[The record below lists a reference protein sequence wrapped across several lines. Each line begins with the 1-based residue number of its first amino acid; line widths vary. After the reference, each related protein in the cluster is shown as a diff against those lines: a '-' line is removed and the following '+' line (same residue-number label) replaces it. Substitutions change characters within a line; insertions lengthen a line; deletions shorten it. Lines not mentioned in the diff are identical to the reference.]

1 MKMKLPSKK
10 FGVFTAMAMVVGI
23 VIGSG
28 VFKSAGDVLFKA
40 GGSMTTAILAWIIGG
55 AIIIFSSLAFG
66 IVALKQANKSGIID
80 FVEGVVGD
88 KVAYLV
94 AWFINFVYFPI
105 LVGVLSWLAGSITNS
120 LIGAERDLTW
130 ILAGVFFVGSYIL
143 NIFGPVLAGKWQ
155 VSATSIKLVPLVLIA
170 VVGLVFGLIN
180 GTTIES
186 FKVPATVISTTGT
199 GLAAAVAVTAFAYD
213 GWITALAITQELKDP
228 KKNLSRALIGGSLVI
243 VLCYVF
249 FFIGLSGVITNEEAI
264 SLAGS
269 LDTSILA
276 ASRLFGNFFG
286 SLVSILILISVLG
299 TLNGVTLGS
308 VRGMYQISIKG
319 VGPFPELFTNLG
331 KKDQPYASGLVS
343 FVFALL
349 WGVIWYGN
357 FQGYW
362 GGFMDTSVLIIVFLY
377 ASFILVYYNII
388 KNFTEL
394 GFFKRYIVPIL
405 ATIGALYLIYG
416 AFLSDPLMFVYF
428 TLIVIGILLIGA
440 LTFNANKAVITQEP
454 EVIAD

>member
-1 MKMKLPSKK
+1 MKLPSKK

-28 VFKSAGDVLFKA
+28 VFKSAGDVLFRA
-40 GGSMTTAILAWIIGG
+40 GGSLSTAIFAWIIGG

-80 FVEGVVGD
+80 FVEGVVGE

-120 LIGAERDLTW
+120 LLGFDADLTW
-130 ILAGVFFVGSYIL
+130 TFTAIYFVGSYVL
-143 NIFGPVLAGKWQ
+143 NIFAPILAGRWQ
-155 VSATSIKLVPLVLIA
+155 VSATSIKLIPLILIA
-170 VVGLVFGLIN
+170 LVGLVTGLIN

-186 FKVPATVISTTGT
+186 FRVPATVITSSGT

-228 KKNLSRALIGGSLVI
+228 KRNLYRALIGGSLVI
-243 VLCYVF
+243 VFCYVL
-249 FFIGLSGVITNEEAI
+249 FFIGLSGVISNEEAI

-276 ASRLFGNFFG
+276 ASRLFGDFFG
-286 SLVSILILISVLG
+286 SVVSVLILISVLG
-299 TLNGVTLGS
+299 TLNGLTLGS

-319 VGPFPELFTNLG
+319 FGPFPELFTNLG
-331 KKDQPYASGLVS
+331 KKDQPYASGVIS
-343 FVFALL
+343 FIFAFL
-349 WGVIWYGN
+349 WGIIWYGN

-362 GGFMDTSVLIIVFLY
+362 GGFMDTSVLTIVFLY

-394 GFFKRYIVPIL
+394 GFFKRYIVPLL
-405 ATIGALYLIYG
+405 ATLGAIYLIYG
-416 AFLSDPLMFVYF
+416 AFISDPLMFLYF
-428 TLIVIGILLIGA
+428 TIIVIAILAVGA
-440 LTFNANKAVITQEP
+440 VTFKTLKVVQPSQSEI
-454 EVIAD
+454 

>member
-1 MKMKLPSKK
+1 MKLPTKK
-10 FGVFTAMAMVVGI
+10 FGLFTAMAMVVGI

-40 GGSMTTAILAWIIGG
+40 GGNLTTAIFAWIIGG
-55 AIIIFSSLAFG
+55 AIIIFSSLAFA

-80 FVEGVVGD
+80 FVEGVVGN

-120 LIGAERDLTW
+120 LVNFEQDFTW
-130 ILAGVFFVGSYIL
+130 VFAGIYFVASYIL

-155 VSATSIKLVPLVLIA
+155 VSATSIKLIPLILIA
-170 VVGLVFGLIN
+170 IVGLIFGLVN

-186 FKVPATVISTTGT
+186 FRVPAVVITSSGT

-243 VLCYVF
+243 VLCYILF
-249 FFIGLSGVITNEEAI
+249 FVGLSGVITNDEAI

-276 ASRLFGNFFG
+276 ASRLFGDFFG
-286 SLVSILILISVLG
+286 SLVSVLILISVLG
-299 TLNGVTLGS
+299 TLNGLTLGS
-308 VRGMYQISIKG
+308 VRGMYQISIKEF
-319 VGPFPELFTNLG
+319 GPLPELFSSLG
-331 KKDQPYASGLVS
+331 KKDQPYASGIVS
-343 FVFALL
+343 FVFAFL
-349 WGVIWYGN
+349 WGIIWYGN
-357 FQGYW
+357 FQGFW
-362 GGFMDTSVLIIVFLY
+362 GGFMDTSVLTIVFLY

-388 KNFTEL
+388 KNFNEL
-394 GFFKRYIVPIL
+394 GVFKRYIIPIL

-416 AFLSDPLMFVYF
+416 AFISDPMMFVYF
-428 TLIVIGILLIGA
+428 TIIVSVILLVGI
-440 LTFNANKAVITQEP
+440 LTFNSSKVKTSSKSVAVTE
-454 EVIAD
+454 

>member
-1 MKMKLPSKK
+1 MKLPSKK

-94 AWFINFVYFPI
+94 AWFINFVYFSI

-120 LIGAERDLTW
+120 LIGSEQDLTW
-130 ILAGVFFVGSYIL
+130 VFTGVYFVGSYIL
-143 NIFGPVLAGKWQ
+143 NILGPVLAGRWQ
-155 VSATSIKLVPLVLIA
+155 VSATSIKLVPLILIA
-170 VVGLVFGLIN
+170 IGGLIVGLIN

-186 FKVPATVISTTGT
+186 FSVPAAVISSSGT

-228 KKNLSRALIGGSLVI
+228 KRNLSRALIGGSLVI
-243 VLCYVF
+243 VLCYVL

-276 ASRLFGNFFG
+276 ASRLFGTFFG
-286 SLVSILILISVLG
+286 SVVSILILISVLG
-299 TLNGVTLGS
+299 TLNGLTLGS

-331 KKDQPYASGLVS
+331 KKDQPYASGLIS
-343 FVFALL
+343 FAFSLL
-349 WGVIWYGN
+349 WGIIWYGN

-362 GGFMDTSVLIIVFLY
+362 GGFMDTSVLTIVFLY

-394 GFFKRYIVPIL
+394 GVFKRYIVPIL

-416 AFLSDPLMFVYF
+416 AFVSDPMMFVYF
-428 TLIVIGILLIGA
+428 TLIVLVILFIGA
-440 LTFNANKAVITQEP
+440 LTFNSSKLVVKEQVESLV
-454 EVIAD
+454 E

>member
-1 MKMKLPSKK
+1 MKLPSKK

-105 LVGVLSWLAGSITNS
+105 LVGVLAWLAGSITNS
-120 LIGAERDLTW
+120 LVGLEQNLTW
-130 ILAGVFFVGSYIL
+130 VFAGVYFVGSYVL
-143 NIFGPVLAGKWQ
+143 NILAPVLAGRWQ
-155 VSATSIKLVPLVLIA
+155 VSATSIKLVPLILIA
-170 VVGLVFGLIN
+170 IVGLVVGLIN
-180 GTTIES
+180 GTTVES
-186 FKVPATVISTTGT
+186 FRIPATVISSSGT
-199 GLAAAVAVTAFAYD
+199 GLAAAVAVTVFAYD

-228 KKNLSRALIGGSLVI
+228 KRNLSRALIGGSLVI
-243 VLCYVF
+243 VLCYVL
-249 FFIGLSGVITNEEAI
+249 FFIGLSGVITNDEAI

-286 SLVSILILISVLG
+286 SIVSILILISVLG
-299 TLNGVTLGS
+299 TLNGLTLGS

-331 KKDQPYASGLVS
+331 KKDQPYASGLIS
-343 FVFALL
+343 FAFAFL
-349 WGVIWYGN
+349 WGIIWYGN

-362 GGFMDTSVLIIVFLY
+362 GGFMDTSVLTIVFLY

-394 GFFKRYIVPIL
+394 GVFKRYIVPIL

-416 AFLSDPLMFVYF
+416 AFVSDPMMFVYF
-428 TLIVIGILLIGA
+428 TLIVLVILFVGA
-440 LTFNANKAVITQEP
+440 LTFNSSKLVVKEQVESLIE
-454 EVIAD
+454 